1 MVLERDLTEEKE
13 KAVRVFIAGA
23 TGVLGRRMVQQF
35 KEKNHD
41 VVCLVRNEQGR
52 QTIQR
57 LGGEGVFGSIFDADS
72 MARAVKE
79 ADVVI
84 HAATAIPTKV
94 SSTPA
99 DWEMNDRLRREGTR
113 ALVDAAAKL
122 GAKTYI
128 QQSIVWV
135 ARPADDSFF
144 DENTAVKQPDELY
157 RSAFD
162 GEQIASDAGEK
173 YGFNVSVLRCGG
185 FYAPEAAHTQQFARG
200 LLKRRLPL
208 IGAGKALSANI
219 HADDAARAFVTVAEA
234 GARGLWHITDDEPMT
249 IRDMLFEF
257 AHKLGAPA
265 PFRMPLWLARLILW
279 KGVIQFFTRSTRT
292 SNRLFREQ
300 LNWSPRFSSFRVGLG
315 EVIGTWRT
323 EGFAN

>member
-1 MVLERDLTEEKE
+1 M
-13 KAVRVFIAGA
+13 RVFIAGA
-23 TGVLGRRMVQQF
+23 TGVLGRRMVRQLM
-35 KEKNHD
+35 EKNHRVIGLARD
-41 VVCLVRNEQGR
+41 EKGK

-57 LGGEGVFGSIFDADS
+57 LGGGAFIGNIFDADS
-72 MARAVKE
+72 MAAAVKQ

-94 SSTPA
+94 SSNRA
-99 DWEMNDRLRREGTR
+99 DWELNDRLRREGTR
-113 ALVDAAAKL
+113 ALTEAAARL

-135 ARPADDSFF
+135 ARPPDDSFF
-144 DENTAVKQPDELY
+144 DEKTLVERPGELY

-162 GEQIASDAGEK
+162 GEQIALAAGEK

-185 FYAPEAAHTQQFARG
+185 FYAPDAHHTRSFARG

-208 IGAGKALSANI
+208 IGAGEAISANI
-219 HADDAARAFVTVAEA
+219 HADDAASAFVAAVKA
-234 GARGLWHITDDEPMT
+234 GKRGLWHVTDDDPIT

-257 AHKLGAPA
+257 ARQLGASTP
-265 PFRMPLWLARLILW
+265 RRIPLWLARLFVG
-279 KGVIQFFTRSTRT
+279 KSAVEFFTRSTRT
-292 SNRLFREQ
+292 SNRLFRDEIG
-300 LNWSPRFSSFRVGLG
+300 WSPRFSSFRVGLG
-315 EVIGTWRT
+315 EVVGMRRT